1 MIPLTNPYP
10 ASIALNWNA
19 IFSQA
24 LEMVPA
30 HSQTKMK
37 VSFRRKRM
45 GVTPAIATMVL
56 ISGTMV
62 LALVVGAYS
71 YSLFKPNVARIV
83 LTSALLYGG
92 TTTDNL
98 TVRATASLTLFLKNP
113 DVTTNISSINL
124 ADSGV
129 ANPITSWSV
138 SPTSAPGNELSSRRP
153 EYTSRR

>member
-1 MIPLTNPYP
+1 
-10 ASIALNWNA
+10 
-19 IFSQA
+19 
-24 LEMVPA
+24 
-30 HSQTKMK
+30 
-37 VSFRRKRM
+37 M

-71 YSLFKPNVARIV
+71 YSLFKPNVAQIV

-92 TTTDNL
+92 ATTDNL

-124 ADSGV
+124 ADSGG

-138 SPTSAPGNELSSRRP
+138 SPTSASGNSFPAGGQNILQGGKSTPLTLYPISNP
-153 EYTSRR
+153 SHPILIGQVYDYDITLANGQSISGALIAQ